1 MELSVIE
8 RLTLLNIIPKEGD
21 YTTLKLVRKLREE
34 LSFSEEEH
42 KLLNFHQEEG
52 TLFWDEDIKKEV
64 EIGEKATDVIVDAFK
79 KLDKGKQLKMEQ
91 MGLYERFVKE

>member
-1 MELSVIE
+1 MELSVLD

-21 YTTLKLVRKLREE
+21 YTTLKIIRKLQEE

-42 KLLNFHQEEG
+42 KLLNFRQDDQS
-52 TLFWDEDIKKEV
+52 LFWDEGIKKEV

-91 MGLYERFVKE
+91 MELYERFVKE

>member
-1 MELSVIE
+1 MELSVID

-21 YTTLKLVRKLREE
+21 YTTLKIVRKLQEE

-42 KLLNFHQEEG
+42 KLLNFHQEEAA
-52 TLFWDEDIKKEV
+52 LFWDEDIKKEV

-91 MGLYERFVKE
+91 MELYERFVKE